1 MSGDLVPTE
10 PVYDGELV
18 ADEPKLVRRLET
30 GWQRSKAV
38 PSALKSRQG
47 LRYAAEDLLGWLV
60 RLPARFAGAVARGT
74 VVALR
79 AWRQWVRV
87 RDYREA
93 AEQSEKLAD
102 KFTEIRALTLFRWK
116 VTGVVVA
123 AGSAALTVAYVIYG
137 GSALWVASVVASVV
151 LAITGRRKDG
161 SPGRKAVLAGPRTL
175 TWTMDPQVLVDAFRD
190 AKLIGKDETLRLVER
205 AARVGDGWAVTVDL
219 PATRKAVDVIRNR
232 DALASAL
239 AVDEVQLIVER
250 VRGRGGHAGRVFLWV
265 ADEDPY
271 AGPPLRTPLLDVE
284 WWDAWRPVPF
294 GRDARNRRID
304 LPLVWTSLLVGAI
317 PRQGKTF
324 ATRLA
329 AAGLVLDPYTR
340 LYVFDGKG
348 GKDWEAAE
356 QIAYRY
362 VCGDETEHAEAVRD
376 HLVELVAEVQ
386 SRYAR
391 MATLDDEVCPE
402 SKITPAISRDA
413 ELAMPITG
421 VIIDEVQVY
430 LENTT
435 REQVGGKKTTL
446 GAYVADLL
454 TYLVRK
460 GPAAG
465 VVVILATQR
474 PDSNTIP
481 SRLRA
486 VLGSR
491 FALRVMDWRDS
502 NIVLGEQMNTR
513 GYDASTLLPSHKG
526 VGILRPDGE
535 TDAGADMIAMTV
547 RTYYMPNAEW
557 RVICDRGRAL
567 REAAG
572 TLAGHAVG
580 DNAARPVDSSAVVK
594 VLGSATADGW
604 GLELPEPLASIVDYL
619 GEGLDERDF
628 VPTAELTEALDV
640 EPVAFAREMGE
651 LGCRP
656 QRQYVPHGDSARRVR
671 GYLTA
676 DIRAAIE
683 RAAADEI
690 GSVEV
695 GQP

>member
-1 MSGDLVPTE
+1 MPDVF
-10 PVYDGELV
+10 
-18 ADEPKLVRRLET
+18 
-30 GWQRSKAV
+30 
-38 PSALKSRQG
+38 KSRQG
-47 LRYAAEDLLGWLV
+47 LRDAAAGLL
-60 RLPARFAGAVARGT
+60 RAPFRFVGAVGRGLI
-74 VVALR
+74 VSVR
-79 AWRQWVRV
+79 AWRRWVRV
-87 RDYREA
+87 IDYREA
-93 AEQSEKLAD
+93 AEHAEKLAD
-102 KFTEIRALTLFRWK
+102 KFVEIRALTLFRWK
-116 VTGVVVA
+116 ITGLAAVIVSFVA
-123 AGSAALTVAYVIYG
+123 VLVDLMYGGTPLWIAGAVGSA
-137 GSALWVASVVASVV
+137 V
-151 LAITGRRKDG
+151 LAIVGRRKDG

-190 AKLIGKDETLRLVER
+190 AKLIGKDESLRLVER
-205 AARVGDGWAVTVDL
+205 ASRVGDGWSITVDL
-219 PATRKAVDVIRNR
+219 PATRKADDVIKHR

-284 WWDAWRPVPF
+284 YWDAWQPVPF

-329 AAGLVLDPYTR
+329 AAGLILDPCTR

-348 GKDWEAAE
+348 GKDWDAAE
-356 QIAYRY
+356 QVAHRF
-362 VCGDETEHAEAVRD
+362 VCGDELEHVQLVRD
-376 HLVELVAEVQ
+376 YLVELAAEVQ

-391 MATLDDEVCPE
+391 MGTLDDEICPE
-402 SKITPAISRDA
+402 SKITPGISRDTN
-413 ELAMPITG
+413 LRMPITA
-421 VIIDEVQVY
+421 VVIDEVQVF
-430 LENTT
+430 LENPT
-435 REQVGGKKTTL
+435 RQDVGGKKTTI
-446 GAYVADLL
+446 GAYIADLL

-465 VVVILATQR
+465 IVVILATQR

-535 TDAGADMIAMTV
+535 TAGADMLATTV
-547 RTYYMPNAEW
+547 RTFYMPNTEW
-557 RVICDRGRAL
+557 RTICARGRAL

-572 TLAGHAVG
+572 TLTGHAAG
-580 DNAARPVDSSAVVK
+580 DDAARAIDPSAVVMA
-594 VLGSATADGW
+594 LGPGAESSDD
-604 GLELPEPLASIVDYL
+604 LPEPLASVVDYL
-619 GEGLDERDF
+619 GDDLEVRDF
-628 VPTAELTEALDV
+628 VPTAELIEALDV
-640 EPVAFAREMGE
+640 EPGAFARQMGE
-651 LGCRP
+651 LGCKP
-656 QRQYVPHGDSARRVR
+656 VRQYVPDGDGGTRRVR
-671 GYLTA
+671 GYMTA
-676 DIRAAIE
+676 DVRAAIDDFGSSG
-683 RAAADEI
+683 RDE
-690 GSVEV
+690 
-695 GQP
+695 P